1 MFTWDLSGY
10 ILKISN
16 PMLLTALLLSVPQPL
31 ISSGKLIDAVDKQP
45 IAGAMIYS
53 SVDTVY
59 SALDGSFCLKT
70 TSEGLTVK
78 YVSYQQSTFLEGG
91 LLELYPLKPET
102 VAIKSKK

>member
-1 MFTWDLSGY
+1 M
-10 ILKISN
+10 KISN

-53 SVDTVY
+53 SFDTVY

-91 LLELYPLKPET
+91 LLELYPLKP
-102 VAIKSKK
+102 VAISIKNKK